1 MIIDQDAVR
10 SLERAK
16 KHRLPEVDPP
26 EMIMEQDA
34 SPRVDEE
41 RGAEAPSRS
50 YSRRRRGA
58 RRAVTIFDHD
68 EALGRYVDMYV

>member
-16 KHRLPEVDPP
+16 QQRPPEVDAP
-26 EMIMEQDA
+26 EMIMGEDA
-34 SPRVDEE
+34 SPRVDTE

-50 YSRRRRGA
+50 FLRRQRAA
-58 RRAVTIFDHD
+58 RQGITSYEYD
-68 EALGRYVDMYV
+68 EETGQNVDTYA